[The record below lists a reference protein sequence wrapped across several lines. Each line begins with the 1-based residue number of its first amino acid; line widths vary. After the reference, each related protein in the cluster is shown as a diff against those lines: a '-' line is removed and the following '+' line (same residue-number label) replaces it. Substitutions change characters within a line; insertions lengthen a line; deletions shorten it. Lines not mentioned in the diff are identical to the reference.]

1 MRANVKELNYLKRN
15 FIMSGFYLD
24 FLPTDEFSDLL
35 GKLPEFFK
43 VDQPIWQSVEQNF
56 KAC

>member
-15 FIMSGFYLD
+15 FMMSGFYLD

-43 VDQPIWQSVEQNF
+43 VDQPIW
-56 KAC
+56 